1 MDQNN
6 PVMSTKCVD
15 SPSFRICETHW
26 PQNTPVLTTQGGI
39 TGPKLPPSIFNVPQS
54 CLLTPKPPPRQPKTE
69 YSQQSHFDNKDKFDT
84 FTSFS
89 PKKELHKKYNNELCF
104 DDMHKAVF
112 VFMDYDLTKSLF
124 GVIKS
129 IMSHY

>member
-1 MDQNN
+1 M
-6 PVMSTKCVD
+6 
-15 SPSFRICETHW
+15 
-26 PQNTPVLTTQGGI
+26 LTTHGGI
-39 TGPKLPPSIFNVPQS
+39 SSPKLPPSIFNAPQS
-54 CLLTPKPPPRQPKTE
+54 CLPTPEPSPVNQKTE
-69 YSQQSHFDNKDKFDT
+69 YSQQSHFDNKDNFDT

-112 VFMDYDLTKSLF
+112 VFMDDDLTKSLF